1 MNRLLLLIVG
11 LLAPVSIAHG
21 QTIAQRV
28 ANAPDGEVRI
38 SYTARPGVCG
48 NGENMIGTW
57 RSGEGC
63 VPGPARVAL
72 TVQGGRVTALRSFVG
87 GGWTAGSGR
96 VTDLG
101 MVPAPEAAS
110 YLLALAETSEPEVAK
125 KAIFPATIGEGAP
138 VWRDLLRVARS
149 PRAPERARSQA
160 VFWLGQ
166 AAGDEVTRSLG
177 QLVQDDGIDRS
188 VQKQAVFA
196 LSQRPQAEGIPA
208 LIQVARTHRDAQIR
222 KQALFWLGQSK
233 DPRALALFEEI
244 LTRS

>member
-1 MNRLLLLIVG
+1 MNRILLLLAG
-11 LLAPVSIAHG
+11 LLAQVTVAHG

-28 ANAPDGEVRI
+28 ASAPDGEVRI
-38 SYTARPGVCG
+38 SYAVRPGVCG
-48 NGENMIGTW
+48 NGENMVGTW
-57 RSGEGC
+57 RSGDGC

-72 TVQGGRVTALRSFVG
+72 TVQSGRVTGLRHYVG

-96 VTDLG
+96 VTELG
-101 MVPAPEAAS
+101 TVPPAEAAS
-110 YLLALAETSEPEVAK
+110 YLLALAETGEPEVAR
-125 KAIFPATIGEGAP
+125 KAVFPATLAEGTS
-138 VWRDLLRVARS
+138 VWRELLRVARS

-222 KQALFWLGQSK
+222 KQALFWLGQSR

-244 LTRS
+244 LVRS